1 MDAWMRAFSPG
12 GEVDRSMSSSQVRAH
27 VHVTTLPLSDREELR
42 ASTDPFLYFPTAT
55 PPGENA
61 RIHASMHPQR
71 LSC

>member
-1 MDAWMRAFSPG
+1 
-12 GEVDRSMSSSQVRAH
+12 MSSSQVRAH